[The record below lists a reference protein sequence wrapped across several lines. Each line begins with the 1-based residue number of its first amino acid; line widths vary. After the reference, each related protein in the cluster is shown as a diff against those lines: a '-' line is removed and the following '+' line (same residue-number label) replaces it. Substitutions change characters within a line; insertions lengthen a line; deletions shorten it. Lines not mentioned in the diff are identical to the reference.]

1 MSRKKGDSAVLDAPV
16 EPAADSKKAKKAKK
30 AKAVEPVADEVVES
44 LTGRK
49 AKKEAKRLTREA
61 KRTTKAAKKDAKGLK
76 KQGKLGRKEASA
88 RAKELKAEA
97 KALRREVAVEF
108 GLSPADAALL
118 DTVSD
123 EAAMRSLA
131 ERLRPVADTR
141 VGAVVPGEGGQ
152 SSPLPL
158 NGDGLEAALRS
169 KLGIG

>member
-1 MSRKKGDSAVLDAPV
+1 MSENPGTDVTVDVAPAQADPKPTDIDWKAQARKWEAQAKSNKD
-16 EPAADSKKAKKAKK
+16 AADRLASLEESQKSEEQRAA
-30 AKAVEPVADEVVES
+30 ERLADME
-44 LTGRK
+44 R
-49 AKKEAKRLTREA
+49 
-61 KRTTKAAKKDAKGLK
+61 
-76 KQGKLGRKEASA
+76 
-88 RAKELKAEA
+88 RAQEAEA